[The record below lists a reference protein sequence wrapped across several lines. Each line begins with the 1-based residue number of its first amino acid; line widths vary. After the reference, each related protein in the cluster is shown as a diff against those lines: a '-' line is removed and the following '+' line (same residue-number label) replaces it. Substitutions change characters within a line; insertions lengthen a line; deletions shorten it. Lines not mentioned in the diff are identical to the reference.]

1 MEVIKRCGFYATIFC
16 ASFLIYVYPF
26 EVVRYLIQGDAQSAI
41 YLLTQTIISALLVI
55 YYLRS
60 SSTFLPIKL
69 FVYEG
74 MGLGFISFWIAN
86 FALIMNNWLSFPSE
100 FIGYST
106 ILIISLLFIFS
117 HFSTKFL
124 NIKEI
129 KLTSNK
135 VKNNYCIVFLSDVHL
150 GSNSQSHLRR
160 IIAKIHKINPDIVLI
175 GGDLIDSSSFQPS
188 QLDIL
193 RELSAKIYFVT
204 GNHEY
209 YLKNSRELLYELKEH
224 EMEILDNEN
233 IDFKELNIIG
243 ISDNTLRDEKIIF
256 INNLIKNE
264 KFNICMVHQPS
275 IWDDVSEN
283 IDVMLSG
290 HTHKGQIFPFNF
302 LVKLKF
308 KYIYGEYQLNNGTL
322 FVSSG
327 AGTWGPRMRLGS
339 FNEIL
344 KINLSTQ

>member
-1 MEVIKRCGFYATIFC
+1 
-16 ASFLIYVYPF
+16 
-26 EVVRYLIQGDAQSAI
+26 
-41 YLLTQTIISALLVI
+41 
-55 YYLRS
+55 
-60 SSTFLPIKL
+60 
-69 FVYEG
+69 
-74 MGLGFISFWIAN
+74 
-86 FALIMNNWLSFPSE
+86 
-100 FIGYST
+100 
-106 ILIISLLFIFS
+106 
-117 HFSTKFL
+117 
-124 NIKEI
+124 
-129 KLTSNK
+129 
-135 VKNNYCIVFLSDVHL
+135 
-150 GSNSQSHLRR
+150 
-160 IIAKIHKINPDIVLI
+160 
-175 GGDLIDSSSFQPS
+175 
-188 QLDIL
+188 
-193 RELSAKIYFVT
+193 
-204 GNHEY
+204 
-209 YLKNSRELLYELKEH
+209 
-224 EMEILDNEN
+224 MEILDNEN

-243 ISDNTLRDEKIIF
+243 ISDNTLRDEKIVF

>member
-1 MEVIKRCGFYATIFC
+1 M
-16 ASFLIYVYPF
+16 
-26 EVVRYLIQGDAQSAI
+26 
-41 YLLTQTIISALLVI
+41 
-55 YYLRS
+55 
-60 SSTFLPIKL
+60 
-69 FVYEG
+69 
-74 MGLGFISFWIAN
+74 
-86 FALIMNNWLSFPSE
+86 
-100 FIGYST
+100 
-106 ILIISLLFIFS
+106 
-117 HFSTKFL
+117 
-124 NIKEI
+124 
-129 KLTSNK
+129 
-135 VKNNYCIVFLSDVHL
+135 
-150 GSNSQSHLRR
+150 
-160 IIAKIHKINPDIVLI
+160 
-175 GGDLIDSSSFQPS
+175 
-188 QLDIL
+188 
-193 RELSAKIYFVT
+193 
-204 GNHEY
+204 
-209 YLKNSRELLYELKEH
+209 
-224 EMEILDNEN
+224 
-233 IDFKELNIIG
+233 
-243 ISDNTLRDEKIIF
+243 RDEKIIF